1 MNHGYYRCKWSLNG
15 HFMDCYSQSLIRNV
29 MPGMNGIDRECEE
42 EEKQTQ
48 RLVETAPRYLLSVL
62 ENWSRLL

>member
-1 MNHGYYRCKWSLNG
+1 
-15 HFMDCYSQSLIRNV
+15 

-48 RLVETAPRYLLSVL
+48 RLVETAPRYLLTVL
-62 ENWSRLL
+62 RNWSRLL